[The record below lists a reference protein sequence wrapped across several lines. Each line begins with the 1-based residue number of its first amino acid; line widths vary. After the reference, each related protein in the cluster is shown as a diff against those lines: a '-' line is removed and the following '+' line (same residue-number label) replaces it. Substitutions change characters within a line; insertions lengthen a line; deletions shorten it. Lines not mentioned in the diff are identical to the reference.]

1 MENLDTGKDKI
12 KKICEILK
20 NETLQPAQEEAQK
33 IIEGAQQEAR
43 NIQRAAELQAEET
56 VSAAKAKMAKHKEL
70 FDHSIRLACGQVLES
85 LRQEIE
91 NHLFNTSLSAWLSKQ
106 TLDAD
111 LAAKLIN
118 AIVKAVEKEGTS
130 AELSAIIPSQ
140 IPAEKVN
147 ALLLKEVLGKL
158 REKSVILGGMNG
170 GVQLKLH
177 DKQLTLDLSDEA
189 LKELLGKYIRKD
201 FRDLLFQAQEK
212 HDE

>member
-20 NETLQPAQEEAQK
+20 NETLQPAQKEAQK
-33 IIEGAQQEAR
+33 IIEGAEQEAR
-43 NIQRAAELQAEET
+43 NIQRAAETQAEEIL
-56 VSAAKAKMAKHKEL
+56 SAAKVKASKHKEL
-70 FDHSIRLACGQVLES
+70 FDHSIRLACSQVLET

-91 NHLFNTSLSAWLSKQ
+91 NNLFNTSLSAWLSKQ
-106 TLDAD
+106 TVDAD

-130 AELSAIIPSQ
+130 AEFSAIIPSQ

-158 REKSVILGGMNG
+158 REKSVVLSSMTG

-189 LKELLGKYIRKD
+189 LKELLGRYIRKD
-201 FRDLLFQAQEK
+201 FRDLLFQAQETG
-212 HDE
+212 

>member
-20 NETLQPAQEEAQK
+20 NETLQPAQAEAQK
-33 IIEGAQQEAR
+33 IVEVAEQEAR
-43 NIQRAAELQAEET
+43 NIQRVAEAQAEEII
-56 VSAAKAKMAKHKEL
+56 SAAKVKMAKQKEL
-70 FDHSIRLACGQVLES
+70 FDHSIRLACAQVMES

-91 NHLFNTSLSAWLSKQ
+91 NNLFNASLSEWLSKQ
-106 TLDAD
+106 AADPD

-130 AELSAIIPSQ
+130 AQLSAIIPSQ

-158 REKSVILGGMNG
+158 QEKSVVLGGISG

-177 DKQLTLDLSDEA
+177 DRQLTLDLSDEA
-189 LKELLGKYIRKD
+189 LKELLGRYIRKD
-201 FRDLLFQAQEK
+201 FRDLLFQAQETG
-212 HDE
+212 

>member
-20 NETLQPAQEEAQK
+20 NETLQPAQEEAQR
-33 IIEGAQQEAR
+33 IVEGAEQEAR
-43 NIQRAAELQAEET
+43 TIQRAAETQAEEIVT
-56 VSAAKAKMAKHKEL
+56 AAKLKMAKQKEL
-70 FDHSIRLACGQVLES
+70 FDQSIRGACAQVIES
-85 LRQEIE
+85 LKQEIE
-91 NHLFNTSLSAWLSKQ
+91 KNLFNASLSEWLSKQ
-106 TLDAD
+106 TVDAD

-158 REKSVILGGMNG
+158 REKSVVLGGLTG

-189 LKELLGKYIRKD
+189 LKELLGRYIRKD
-201 FRDLLFQAQEK
+201 FRDLLFQAQGIG
-212 HDE
+212 